1 VSWFFGPVV
10 AELAGIRREI
20 RRLTMSRRRPRLVVR
35 FGRKEPNSMALVY
48 GVSAGAPVD
57 HDVVSRE
64 LTVAYGDATS
74 GKTFDGTATDFGEI
88 VVPQDS
94 EVTLTLVDIDD
105 AGNRSEP
112 AVVTFTALDTIP
124 PAKPGE
130 FGVTLLREV
139 PDEV

>member
-20 RRLTMSRRRPRLVVR
+20 RRLTMSRRQPRLVVR
-35 FGRKEPNSMALVY
+35 FGRKEPSSMALVY

-57 HDVVSRE
+57 HDVVTRE
-64 LTVAYGDATS
+64 FTVEHGEVT
-74 GKTFDGTATDFGEI
+74 GTKTFDGTATDFGEI

>member
-1 VSWFFGPVV
+1 VSWLFGPVV

-20 RRLTMSRRRPRLVVR
+20 RRLTMSRRRPRLVVS
-35 FGRKEPNSMALVY
+35 FSRKEPNMALVY
-48 GVSAGAPVD
+48 SVSAGAPVD

-64 LTVAYGDATS
+64 FTVAYGDATS